1 MFLILA
7 QHQQLLFDGYFAD
20 GHLRSLVAATVRSF
34 ECSLSLQELA
44 RNAVRQTIGGRHF
57 ARRVALLPLPAAL
70 RRLTLSTN
78 TTDTDAATFQKA
90 SKGVKKIW
98 NGMKFETVAMR
109 PTAAEWFRSRHDC

>member
-70 RRLTLSTN
+70 RRLTLCTQ
-78 TTDTDAATFQKA
+78 TDTPTF
-90 SKGVKKIW
+90 STVESREKKVW
-98 NGMKFETVAMR
+98 NGFKMERVPPR